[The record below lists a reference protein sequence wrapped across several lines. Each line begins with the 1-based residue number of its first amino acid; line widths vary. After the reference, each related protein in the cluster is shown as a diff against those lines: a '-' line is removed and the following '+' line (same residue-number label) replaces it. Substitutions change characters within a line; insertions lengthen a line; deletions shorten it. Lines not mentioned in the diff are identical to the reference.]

1 MLKNKYINIFII
13 ICALLIF
20 TKVDFRFDEI
30 FPGSFVDDAEYYYHA
45 ETIAVDFDLDYSN
58 QMPETPNRNLNVKN
72 KDFVVP
78 VHPIGVG
85 LFSFPF
91 VFLSNQISSQFTANS
106 LISLNYFIYS
116 LVPIF
121 YLFLSINFIGKS
133 LKLLETKYNH
143 NLLSII
149 VFGCGVSYFAFERF
163 SMSHAYEFFSTSFLI
178 FLSVSYEKN
187 KLNNSLLAF
196 SIPICMFLA
205 LSLRWSNYFV
215 FIIPLLISRLI
226 NGNNKPIYKN
236 NLFILSFL
244 ISLSIF
250 LIHTNYLYGVYT
262 INPSD
267 IFLIVEDRISSDY
280 SRFFDINMLWENLI
294 YIFKS
299 FLIINFSQ
307 EFGLFYFSPPL
318 FLGSILI
325 FYFLIRKRFD
335 LTFTIILITVFPF
348 FATLV
353 LNNPGY
359 SYGYRYLYS
368 TIPVFILIYFQLFQR
383 NKLVSSYMLYASIF
397 STISILFFE
406 STQYTVLSTDYV
418 TNSFGL
424 YTKYVNPTYL
434 SGFLKSL
441 IIPDAYLNI
450 LFTSFF
456 GVLII
461 KIISLFQ
468 DPNIFIENFRAVDD
482 KIANL
487 ISDSLAFSWGMF
499 LILIIFYLA
508 IIIKTKPI
516 KYK

>member
-1 MLKNKYINIFII
+1 MLKNKYINIFIV

-58 QMPETPNRNLNVKN
+58 QMPDTPNRNLNVKN
-72 KDFVVP
+72 KDFIVP

-91 VFLSNQISSQFTANS
+91 VFLSNQISSQFTVNS

-133 LKLLETKYNH
+133 LKLLETKYNR

-163 SMSHAYEFFSTSFLI
+163 SMSHTYEFFSTSFLI

-187 KLNNSLLAF
+187 KYNNPLLVF
-196 SIPICMFLA
+196 SIPIFMFLA

-226 NGNNKPIYKN
+226 NGNHKPIYKN

-250 LIHTNYLYGVYT
+250 MIHTNYLYGVYT

-280 SRFFDINMLWENLI
+280 SRFFDVNMFWENII

-307 EFGLFYFSPPL
+307 EFGLLYFSPPL

-325 FYFLIRKRFD
+325 FE
-335 LTFTIILITVFPF
+335 TVIL
-348 FATLV
+348 
-353 LNNPGY
+353 
-359 SYGYRYLYS
+359 
-368 TIPVFILIYFQLFQR
+368 
-383 NKLVSSYMLYASIF
+383 
-397 STISILFFE
+397 
-406 STQYTVLSTDYV
+406 
-418 TNSFGL
+418 
-424 YTKYVNPTYL
+424 
-434 SGFLKSL
+434 
-441 IIPDAYLNI
+441 
-450 LFTSFF
+450 
-456 GVLII
+456 
-461 KIISLFQ
+461 
-468 DPNIFIENFRAVDD
+468 
-482 KIANL
+482 
-487 ISDSLAFSWGMF
+487 
-499 LILIIFYLA
+499 
-508 IIIKTKPI
+508 
-516 KYK
+516 